1 MPDILNDE
9 QVTKILHG
17 ITVPPQPQVI
27 VDIQMEQAMPDP
39 DMAYIAKLICQDVG
53 LAGTILK
60 VVNSHLY
67 GLKNK
72 ITSIEQAVNILG
84 MDSIINISNGLS
96 IKGEMDNET
105 IIALGG
111 FWDSAMDIASVCAT
125 IARQIGYQAPDLAY
139 SLGLFHNCG
148 VPLLIREHA
157 NYPDVMKESYKCK
170 DDRIIDTENRFLRTN
185 HAVIGYYTAKSWKL
199 PQDFCDVIAEHH
211 NVKDIY
217 NTTLNKGYD
226 PGKKTLLA
234 ILKMSEH
241 ICGLHNILGKQ
252 ATDYE
257 WEVIKESLLEFVGL
271 SVMDFDDIAAE
282 MESMGI
288 GSGTSYYDQSA

>member
-1 MPDILNDE
+1 MTDILNDE

-17 ITVPPQPQVI
+17 ITVPPQPQII
-27 VDIQMEQAMPDP
+27 VDIHMEQAMPNP

-60 VVNSHLY
+60 VVNSSLY

-72 ITSIEQAVNILG
+72 ITSIEQAVNLLG

-96 IKGEMDNET
+96 IKGEMDNKT
-105 IIALGG
+105 IVALGG

-148 VPLLIREHA
+148 VPLLIKEYN
-157 NYPDVMKESYKCK
+157 NYPEIMTKSYQGK
-170 DDRIIDTENRFLRTN
+170 DERIIDTENHYLRTN

-199 PQDFCDVIAEHH
+199 PQNFCDVIAQHH
-211 NVKDIY
+211 NVKDIFD
-217 NTTLNKGYD
+217 TKLNQGYD
-226 PGKKTLLA
+226 PAKKTLLA

-241 ICGLHNILGKQ
+241 ICSLHSILGNQPK
-252 ATDYE
+252 DYE
-257 WEVIKESLLEFVGL
+257 WEVIKSELLEFVGL

-282 MESMGI
+282 MESKGI
-288 GSGTSYYDQSA
+288 GSGTSYFDQSS

>member
-72 ITSIEQAVNILG
+72 IISIEQAVNLLG

-148 VPLLIREHA
+148 IPLLIKGHS
-157 NYPDVMKESYKCK
+157 NYPDVMKESYKCE
-170 DDRIIDTENRFLRTN
+170 DDRIIDTENRYLRTN

-241 ICGLHNILGKQ
+241 ICELHNILGKQ
-252 ATDYE
+252 STDHE

-271 SVMDFDDIAAE
+271 SVIDFDDIAAE
-282 MESMGI
+282 MESKGI
-288 GSGTSYYDQSA
+288 GSRTSFYDQSA

>member
-72 ITSIEQAVNILG
+72 ITSIEQAVNLLG
-84 MDSIINISNGLS
+84 MDSVINISNGLS

-125 IARQIGYQAPDLAY
+125 VARQIGYQAPDLAY

-148 VPLLIREHA
+148 VPLLIKGHA
-157 NYPDVMKESYKCK
+157 NYPDVMKESYKCQ
-170 DDRIIDTENRFLRTN
+170 DDRIIDTENRYLRTN

-241 ICGLHNILGKQ
+241 ICGLHKILGQQ
-252 ATDYE
+252 ATDHE

-282 MESMGI
+282 MESKGI
-288 GSGTSYYDQSA
+288 GSGTSFYDQSA

>member
-1 MPDILNDE
+1 
-9 QVTKILHG
+9 
-17 ITVPPQPQVI
+17 
-27 VDIQMEQAMPDP
+27 
-39 DMAYIAKLICQDVG
+39 
-53 LAGTILK
+53 
-60 VVNSHLY
+60 
-67 GLKNK
+67 
-72 ITSIEQAVNILG
+72 LG

-157 NYPDVMKESYKCK
+157 NYPEVMKESYKCQ
-170 DDRIIDTENRFLRTN
+170 DDRIIDTENRYLRTN

-217 NTTLNKGYD
+217 NKELNKDYD

-234 ILKMSEH
+234 ILKMAEH
-241 ICGLHNILGKQ
+241 ICGLHNALGNQ
-252 ATDYE
+252 PIDHE
-257 WEVIKESLLEFVGL
+257 WETIKESLLDFVGL
-271 SVMDFDDIAAE
+271 SVMDFDDIASE

>member
-148 VPLLIREHA
+148 VPLLIREHP
-157 NYPDVMKESYKCK
+157 NYPDVMKESYKCQ
-170 DDRIIDTENRFLRTN
+170 DERIIDTENHYLRTN

-211 NVKDIY
+211 NVKDIF
-217 NTTLNKGYD
+217 NTALNKSYD

-252 ATDYE
+252 PIDHE
-257 WEVIKESLLEFVGL
+257 WEIIKESLLDFVGL
-271 SVMDFDDIAAE
+271 SVMDFDDIASE

>member
-84 MDSIINISNGLS
+84 MDSVINISNGLS

-148 VPLLIREHA
+148 VPLLIKEHP
-157 NYPDVMKESYKCK
+157 NYPDVMKESYKCQ

-217 NTTLNKGYD
+217 NTELNKGYD

-241 ICGLHNILGKQ
+241 ICGLHNVLGKQ
-252 ATDYE
+252 SVDHE

-282 MESMGI
+282 MESAGI